1 MLIEELSWRLVG
13 GGVLIGDD
21 TSGLLVS
28 MTLATGSTFVFAVSV
43 FVITVFSTLA

>member
-13 GGVLIGDD
+13 GGVSMGDD

-28 MTLATGSTFVFAVSV
+28 TTAAIGSTTVFAVSV
-43 FVITVFSTLA
+43 FVITGF